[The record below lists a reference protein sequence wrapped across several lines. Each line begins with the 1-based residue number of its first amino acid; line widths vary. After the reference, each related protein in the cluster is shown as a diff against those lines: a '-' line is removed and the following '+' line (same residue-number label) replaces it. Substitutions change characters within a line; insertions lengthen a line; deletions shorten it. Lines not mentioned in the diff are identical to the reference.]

1 MSLFEGR
8 GAPTAADRLVRA
20 EQLEFVSPCG
30 DQGSGDGR
38 HLPVAYVGSVWAAQL
53 EFVSPDGVF
62 FVFFFTEYLH
72 FLFLVLSCRV

>member
-38 HLPVAYVGSVWAAQL
+38 HLPVAYVGSVWVAQL
-53 EFVSPDGVF
+53 EFVSPVGDQGSGDGRRFAAYILGV
-62 FVFFFTEYLH
+62 
-72 FLFLVLSCRV
+72 